1 MLQPQE
7 TRCQVS
13 FGPFTVD
20 FRSAELKKHG
30 VRVKIQDRSF
40 EILTILLERPGQVV
54 TRDELR
60 NRLWPEGTFVDFD
73 NNISAS
79 MGKLRG
85 ALSDSAAT
93 PRYIET
99 VGRGYR
105 FIADVRQVP
114 GTFEAPT
121 PTLVP
126 QAAAPG
132 QPAQVSA
139 LSTVQKSPPRSRR
152 IWMPVAAVALLT
164 LAGFLVY
171 SLLSR
176 TRSRPPSGKVM
187 LAVLPFANLTGDA
200 AQEYFSDGLTEEM
213 IAHLG
218 RLDPQHLGVIARTSI
233 MPYKN
238 SQKQV
243 DAIARE
249 LSVEYVLEGSV
260 RREPGKVRITAQLIQ
275 ASDQTHIWS
284 QEYDRELSSLLAIQ
298 GDIARQIAEEI
309 QLTFDRQA
317 RSASS
322 NVVLSPGRYEAY
334 DLYLRGQYFLN
345 KRTIPAFQQ
354 AIEAFQQSTAKYPDD
369 ARAYAGLA
377 NSYMLLSAYSLSH
390 ESDYASKARVAAIR
404 ALQLD
409 DNLPEAHTA
418 LALVVQNYD
427 WNWQVAEKEFR
438 RAIELDPNYA
448 TAHHWYAEHLTWR
461 GRFDEA
467 LRESEQ
473 ARKLDPLSLIIAADR
488 GAILYYSRQYDR
500 AIQQLQSVL
509 ALEPNFPRAHL
520 IASVYAEKGMLRE
533 ALADVEKQ
541 RPNVEP
547 PWYWS
552 TLAYVY
558 GRCGRPAEARHAL
571 NELKKIGGHTRMDPA
586 VFLFAYAGTDDK
598 EQLLATLETAYAQ
611 HSSAITTLKVAPAY
625 DAVRNEPRFQD
636 LLRRLGF

>member
-1 MLQPQE
+1 
-7 TRCQVS
+7 
-13 FGPFTVD
+13 
-20 FRSAELKKHG
+20 
-30 VRVKIQDRSF
+30 
-40 EILTILLERPGQVV
+40 
-54 TRDELR
+54 
-60 NRLWPEGTFVDFD
+60 
-73 NNISAS
+73 
-79 MGKLRG
+79 
-85 ALSDSAAT
+85 
-93 PRYIET
+93 
-99 VGRGYR
+99 
-105 FIADVRQVP
+105 VRQVP

-121 PTLVP
+121 PTFVP

-132 QPAQVSA
+132 QPAQGST

-176 TRSRPPSGKVM
+176 TRSRPPSGKMM

-218 RLDPQHLGVIARTSI
+218 RLDPRHLGVIARTSV

-309 QLTFDRQA
+309 QLAFDRQA
-317 RSASS
+317 GSESS

-390 ESDYASKARVAAIR
+390 EGDYTSKARVAAMR

-427 WNWQVAEKEFR
+427 WNWHVAEKEFR

-558 GRCGRPAEARHAL
+558 GRCGRPAEAGQAL
-571 NELKKIGGHTRMDPA
+571 YELNKIAAHTRIDPA
-586 VFLFAYAGTDDK
+586 VFLFAYAGTGDK
-598 EQLLATLETAYAQ
+598 EQLLATLDAAYAQ

-625 DAVRNEPRFQD
+625 DASA
-636 LLRRLGF
+636 

>member
-1 MLQPQE
+1 MQPQKVHYP
-7 TRCQVS
+7 VS

-20 FRSAELKKHG
+20 FRSAELKKDG

-40 EILTILLERPGQVV
+40 EILTILLERPGEVV

-60 NRLWPEGTFVDFD
+60 TRLWPEGTFVDFD

-105 FIADVRQVP
+105 FIAEVTQVAE
-114 GTFEAPT
+114 TLAA

-126 QAAAPG
+126 QASSPG
-132 QPAQVSA
+132 QPAQVIA
-139 LSTVQKSPPRSRR
+139 PSTVEKSRLRSRR
-152 IWMPVAAVALLT
+152 IWMPVALVALLSA
-164 LAGFLVY
+164 AGFLVF
-171 SLLSR
+171 SLLSG
-176 TRSRPPSGKVM
+176 TRFRPASGKVM
-187 LAVLPFANLTGDA
+187 LAVLPFANMTGDA
-200 AQEYFSDGLTEEM
+200 GQEYFSDGLTEEM

-218 RLDPQHLGVIARTSI
+218 RLDPQHLGVIARTSV

-238 SQKQV
+238 AQKQV

-249 LSVEYVLEGSV
+249 LNVEYVLEGSV

-275 ASDQTHIWS
+275 AKDQTRIWS

-309 QLTFDRQA
+309 QLTFDRRP

-322 NVVLSPGRYEAY
+322 NVVLSPDRYEAY

-345 KRTIPAFQQ
+345 KRTIPGFQQ

-369 ARAYAGLA
+369 ARAYSGLA

-390 ESDYASKARVAAIR
+390 ESDYASKARVAVTR
-404 ALQLD
+404 ALQID

-427 WNWQVAEKEFR
+427 WNWQGAEKEFR
-438 RAIELDPNYA
+438 RAIELDPNYV

-473 ARKLDPLSLIIAADR
+473 ARMLDPLSLIIAADR

-500 AIQQLQSVL
+500 AIRQLESVL

-520 IASVYAEKGMLRE
+520 IVSVYAEKGMLHE
-533 ALADVEKQ
+533 ALADIEKQ
-541 RPNVEP
+541 RPNTEP
-547 PWYWS
+547 TWYWS

-558 GRCGRPAEARHAL
+558 GRCGRPAEARQAL
-571 NELKKIGGHTRMDPA
+571 YELNKIGAHTRIDPA
-586 VFLFAYAGTDDK
+586 VFLFAYAGTGDK
-598 EQLLATLETAYAQ
+598 EQLLATLDAAYAQ

-625 DAVRNEPRFQD
+625 DAVRNEPRFQEL
-636 LLRRLGF
+636 LLRSGL